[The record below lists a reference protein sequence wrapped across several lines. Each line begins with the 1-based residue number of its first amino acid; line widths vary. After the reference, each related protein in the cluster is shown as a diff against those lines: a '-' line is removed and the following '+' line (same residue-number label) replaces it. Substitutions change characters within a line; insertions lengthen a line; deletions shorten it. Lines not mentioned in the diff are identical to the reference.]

1 MFRYLLIEKKE
12 YENLKKENLELK
24 NQLNIEKEDHER
36 TKQAVEELSEEISG
50 KTSGCNVGPW
60 CRDCQHKRIAPIGKQ
75 KKITIGDTWYEIS
88 KNGIN
93 YCGKHTHD
101 LCPEWELRTNFFK

>member
-1 MFRYLLIEKKE
+1 MFGYLLVKKE
-12 YENLKKENLELK
+12 KYESLKNENSKLK
-24 NQLNIEKEDHER
+24 NQLNIEKENHER
-36 TKQAVEELSEEISG
+36 TKQAVKDLSQEISG
-50 KTSGCNVGPW
+50 KTSECNIGPW
-60 CRDCQHKRIAPIGKQ
+60 CRDCQHKRVAPIGKQ
-75 KKITIGDTWYEIS
+75 KKITIGNTWYEIS